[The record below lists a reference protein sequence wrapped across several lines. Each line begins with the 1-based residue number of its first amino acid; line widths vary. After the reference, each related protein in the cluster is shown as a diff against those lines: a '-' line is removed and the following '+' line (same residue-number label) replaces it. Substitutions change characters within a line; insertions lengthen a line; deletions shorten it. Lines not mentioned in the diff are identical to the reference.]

1 MDHAV
6 CHTERPRAQSSAPLS
21 PKARADHHHASTPPW
36 LVLLRKILP
45 PALYLA
51 ASLGSRL
58 SALRCACFWI
68 WKPAINV
75 SPEDWDGV
83 STIFIVQ
90 SEIKDRNQ

>member
-58 SALRCACFWI
+58 SALG
-68 WKPAINV
+68 
-75 SPEDWDGV
+75 SPVRLLLDLEASHQRLAGGLG
-83 STIFIVQ
+83 
-90 SEIKDRNQ
+90 RR